1 LLLPTPDNIG
11 LRAIDLIQN
20 VYYSRHMD
28 MKDAI
33 LLFDALSQE
42 TRLSAFRLLVKAGQH
57 GLPAGELSEKL
68 GTPHNT
74 LSFHL
79 SHLSNAGIIR
89 SRREGRSIIY
99 SANYEVMH
107 DLISFMVKDCCSDD
121 FASIHEDKRSGCS
134 IIELSDCC

>member
-1 LLLPTPDNIG
+1 MDINA
-11 LRAIDLIQN
+11 AIP
-20 VYYSRHMD
+20 
-28 MKDAI
+28 
-33 LLFDALSQE
+33 LFDALSQE

-57 GLPAGELSEKL
+57 GLPAGKLSEQL

-79 SHLSNAGIIR
+79 NHLTNAGIIR

-107 DLISFMVKDCCSDD
+107 ELISFMVKDCCSDE

-134 IIELSDCC
+134 TIELTDCC

>member
-1 LLLPTPDNIG
+1 
-11 LRAIDLIQN
+11 
-20 VYYSRHMD
+20 MD